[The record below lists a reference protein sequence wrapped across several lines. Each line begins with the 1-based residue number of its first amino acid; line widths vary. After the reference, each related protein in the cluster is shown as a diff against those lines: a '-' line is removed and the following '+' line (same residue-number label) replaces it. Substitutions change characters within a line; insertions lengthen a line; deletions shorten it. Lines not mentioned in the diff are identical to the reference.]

1 MARAWLVALI
11 VCVISLAAAC
21 RHRATPDSPIEDI
34 LPSGEPE
41 TYSATV
47 VHILDD
53 GTPHEASVSRVVRS
67 GEMLRQEWDEQG
79 EPRAVIWR
87 PDLGKLFL
95 LSLNRKEFVEM
106 ALGPQAVNASPAAA
120 HAPAGS
126 QQNEANASRDSV
138 SSTTPDAID
147 RAMSDAQEPASVET
161 HILPDTTIDNHPCQ
175 VVEQRARF
183 ADGHTETTRTAR
195 ARDLGGLELRIEIVP
210 DAQSGSVKVIT
221 ERRAIRTEVSP
232 DEFNVPADFKH
243 KNR

>member
-1 MARAWLVALI
+1 LVALI

-21 RHRATPDSPIEDI
+21 RHRATPDNPTEAI

-67 GEMLRQEWDEQG
+67 GDLLRQEWSEQG
-79 EPRAVIWR
+79 ESRAMIWR
-87 PDLGKLFL
+87 PDLGKCFL
-95 LSLNRKEFVEM
+95 LSLTRKEFVEM
-106 ALGPQAVNASPAAA
+106 TLGPQTARDSSAAA
-120 HAPAGS
+120 LDPAGS
-126 QQNEANASRDSV
+126 QPNEANASRDSA
-138 SSTTPDAID
+138 SSPTPEAID
-147 RAMSDAQEPASVET
+147 RAISNAQEPASVET
-161 HILPDTTIDNHPCQ
+161 HVLPDVTIDNHPCQ

-183 ADGHTETTRTAR
+183 ADGHTETTRMAR

-232 DEFNVPADFKH
+232 DEFNVPADFRH
-243 KNR
+243 KEK